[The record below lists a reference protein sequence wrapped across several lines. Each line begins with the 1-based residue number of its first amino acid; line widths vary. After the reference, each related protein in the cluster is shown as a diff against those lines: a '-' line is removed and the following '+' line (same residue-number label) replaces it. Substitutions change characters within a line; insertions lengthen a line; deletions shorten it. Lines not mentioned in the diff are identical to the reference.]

1 MFDTRFDVHAAVGP
15 YLETY
20 AQAPPRSMLD
30 LPSDL
35 ARLGIG
41 VGWER
46 VRVLLGALP
55 KGGTAD

>member
-1 MFDTRFDVHAAVGP
+1 
-15 YLETY
+15 
-20 AQAPPRSMLD
+20 MLD